1 MKIKYII
8 KYADLTQTAY
18 SGAMLDVLIQEL
30 LTWGAKIAEIEIT
43 VEMEEADD
51 L

>member
-1 MKIKYII
+1 MRIKYTI

-18 SGAMLDVLIQEL
+18 SGATVDVLIKEL
-30 LTWGAKIAEIEIT
+30 LTWGAKIVEIEIT